1 MPVENTK
8 PYRILQVGMSD
19 NYGGTEA
26 TVYSLY
32 EKIDRSKL
40 QFDFLNVY
48 GHPLAKQDYLISL
61 GARVFDLPLKRREG
75 YCRYLRGIRDFYQ
88 AHAKDFDAVIC
99 NVQCLDQID
108 MARFAKKYG
117 IKNVLIYSHN
127 AGYGI
132 LPSRLAKIAIWWNK
146 KTCHRYVDH
155 YVACSQMA
163 ADFVFSKKDARKTRV
178 INTGILTSHF
188 AFDAEKRQQFRSQF
202 GYSPEDHVYGSAG
215 RFDPQKNQLFLI
227 DVFSEIAMQD
237 PHARFFLSGRGPLE
251 MKIRDKIKEKNL
263 ESTCRLVT
271 DFLDYQAFYSG
282 LDAFLLPS
290 IFEGLGVVLIEAQC
304 AGLPCLASAG
314 TVPSEAKILPN
325 FVYVPLQA
333 GPKAWAEQAIT
344 SLQGHV
350 LDRSSGLTSVRSA
363 GRDIAE
369 TSKLY
374 ERLFL

>member
-1 MPVENTK
+1 MVAEK
-8 PYRILQVGMSD
+8 SKVYRILQVGMSD

-32 EKIDRSKL
+32 EKIDRSQL

-48 GHPLAKQDYLISL
+48 GHPIAKQDNLLSL
-61 GARVFDLPLKRREG
+61 HDALPILPLKRREG
-75 YCRYLRGIRDFYQ
+75 YHRYLSGIRNFYQ
-88 AHAKDFDAVIC
+88 AHAKEFNAVVC

-146 KTCHRYVDH
+146 KTCHHYVDH
-155 YVACSQMA
+155 CVACSQMA
-163 ADFVFSKKDARKTRV
+163 ADFVFSKKDAKKAQV
-178 INTGILTSHF
+178 INTGIETSHF
-188 AFDAEKRQQFRSQF
+188 LFDSKKRQEFRSQF

-227 DVFSEIAMQD
+227 DVFSEIAQQD
-237 PHARFFLSGRGPLE
+237 PHARFLLSGRGPLE
-251 MKIRDKIKEKNL
+251 TRIREKIKEKNL
-263 ESTCRLVT
+263 EAVCLVIT

-282 LDAFLLPS
+282 LDIFILPS
-290 IFEGLGVVLIEAQC
+290 VFEGLGVVLIEAQC

-314 TVPSEAKILPN
+314 TVPTEAKILPN
-325 FVYVPLQA
+325 FVYVHLQD
-333 GPKAWAEQAIT
+333 GPKVWAEHAIA
-344 SLQGHV
+344 SLKDKSF
-350 LDRSSGLTSVRSA
+350 DRLLGLASVRQA
-363 GRDIAE
+363 GRDIAD
-369 TSKLY
+369 TSKIY